1 MTNWDKIK
9 SLYPKADK
17 NFIIQ
22 QFGIVINRRKT
33 PILVHC
39 TQLKC
44 VDCIFNQGECTA
56 EIEKYLEKGVDE

>member
-9 SLYPKADK
+9 SLYPKADR

-22 QFGIVINRRKT
+22 QFGIVLNRNKN

-39 TQLKC
+39 TKLNC
-44 VDCIFNQGECTA
+44 NDCIFNQGYCTT
-56 EIEKYLEKGVDE
+56 EIEKYLEKDVDE